1 MSNSQLEGID
11 RMLYNH
17 HWDFPIHKKII
28 PMLTCPIST
37 IRWFSPT
44 RNTIPLTITIQ
55 STSSYGNII
64 TGGNT
69 VREEGQAI
77 TKRCALC
84 VDTCD
89 SYTPAYLSC
98 QMCRC
103 DSCGDT
109 DSCSHVTTRINVC
122 SLLADL
128 GGMNVM

>member
-1 MSNSQLEGID
+1 MPNFHHPLVFSYTQYYPA
-11 RMLYNH
+11 YNNG
-17 HWDFPIHKKII
+17 P
-28 PMLTCPIST
+28 
-37 IRWFSPT
+37 
-44 RNTIPLTITIQ
+44 ITIQ

-84 VDTCD
+84 VDSCD

-109 DSCSHVTTRINVC
+109 DSCSHVTTRINTC